1 MGHAV
6 NYLTF
11 PEKTSLSEMTSKIQD
26 FVTHSGDR
34 YGTERI
40 TIPTDN
46 VYEDIEAA
54 KKYISSLDN
63 SWYQGYAVRFQMY
76 KRKGPSNKT
85 LELQKKRAEEYTK
98 QREYLDTHSVKN
110 QKAALIGCPKCGSK
124 LSREYMRE
132 YMKGN
137 YCPVCRTNLLSATVQ
152 KRLAAFDTKI
162 EKIEQQMVVAEKE
175 NREKADIKWLVKY
188 EYHC

>member
-1 MGHAV
+1 MSHAT

-26 FVTHSGDR
+26 IVAHSGDR

-40 TIPTDN
+40 TIPTEK
-46 VYEDIEAA
+46 VFEDSEAA
-54 KKYISSLDN
+54 EKYISSLDN

-76 KRKGPSNKT
+76 KRKQPSVKM
-85 LELQKKRAEEYTK
+85 LELQKKRNEEYKK
-98 QREYLDTHSVKN
+98 QRAYLDDHSVTK

-124 LSREYMRE
+124 LSREYM
-132 YMKGN
+132 KGN
-137 YCPVCRTNLLSATVQ
+137 YCPLCRANLLSATVQ

-162 EKIEQQMVVAEKE
+162 EKIEQQMVAAEKE